1 MHMKVTAVYFSPTG
15 NTKKSVEAMAGALDP
30 NFTVIDVTAPEQAS
44 VEREFSS
51 EELVIFGMPVYMG
64 RIPSAAAPRLQGL
77 KGNHTPCIL
86 AATYGNRHYDD
97 ALAEMAGIAERNGF
111 LIQGAAA
118 LVGRH
123 TYGEIQVGRPDE
135 ADLEADRAF
144 ARKAAENKKM
154 QSEIP
159 GKYPEGEAAPGGHYK
174 PLTSSTCI
182 QCGICRKGCP
192 VGAIGDDFQVDPERC
207 ISCFRCIR
215 NCPVHAKNM
224 DTPEYREF
232 AEMFTEKLS
241 KRRENEYFL

>member
-1 MHMKVTAVYFSPTG
+1 MYMKVTAVYFSPTG

-64 RIPSAAAPRLQGL
+64 RIPAAAAPRLQGL
-77 KGNHTPCIL
+77 KEIIRRVFWLRPT
-86 AATYGNRHYDD
+86 AT
-97 ALAEMAGIAERNGF
+97 GIMTTRWRRWPVSRRENGF

-135 ADLEADRAF
+135 ADLEADRGV
-144 ARKAAENKKM
+144 REKGGGKQENAVRD
-154 QSEIP
+154 SWEIS
-159 GKYPEGEAAPGGHYK
+159 GGEAAPGGHYK

-182 QCGICRKGCP
+182 PMRDLQ
-192 VGAIGDDFQVDPERC
+192 ERM
-207 ISCFRCIR
+207 SGGS
-215 NCPVHAKNM
+215 
-224 DTPEYREF
+224 DW
-232 AEMFTEKLS
+232 
-241 KRRENEYFL
+241 RRLPGGS

>member
-1 MHMKVTAVYFSPTG
+1 
-15 NTKKSVEAMAGALDP
+15 MAGALDP

-64 RIPSAAAPRLQGL
+64 RIPAAAAPRLQGL

-159 GKYPEGEAAPGGHYK
+159 GKYPEGEEYESLEEGANDYVTQLPYGGVLQEDDQQNNNYTEPGSACYSK
-174 PLTSSTCI
+174 L
-182 QCGICRKGCP
+182 
-192 VGAIGDDFQVDPERC
+192 
-207 ISCFRCIR
+207 
-215 NCPVHAKNM
+215 
-224 DTPEYREF
+224 EF
-232 AEMFTEKLS
+232 KHWEKLLQPS
-241 KRRENEYFL
+241 AVNKAEKLFLCSVLF